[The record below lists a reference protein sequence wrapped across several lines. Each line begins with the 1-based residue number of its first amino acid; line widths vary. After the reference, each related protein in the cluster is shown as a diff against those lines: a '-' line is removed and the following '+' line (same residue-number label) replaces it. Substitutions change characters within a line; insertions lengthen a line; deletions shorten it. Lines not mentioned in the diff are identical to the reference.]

1 MTDPAPK
8 LDTRAQLAAIAG
20 LRWRLF
26 VNSLRTRRGKTEL
39 VSRVIVSLAFTVA
52 GIGGA
57 VGMGLGA
64 WYFIWESKPEYL
76 ALLLWPIFLFWQLFP
91 VMATAF
97 TNNPDSSD
105 LLRFPLNY
113 RSYFLVRVAYGSFD
127 PATALGTLWLAA
139 ILLGITVAHPLLFS
153 WAALVLIIFAAFNV
167 FFMQMIFAWVERW
180 LAQRRT
186 REILGVMFIVLML
199 SFQLIGPAIEHFSG
213 RSKPQVQRWIEIVK
227 PVQQVLP
234 PGLAAD
240 AIAQVAHSELMAG
253 WSSFVL
259 LTVLAMAMA
268 SLLHLRLRA
277 QYRGENLNESPASS
291 KKEKVTGLRRGWNL
305 PGLPAIISAVV
316 EKEVRYLARSGPMM
330 LTLVMPIFVLV
341 VFRLGGGSA
350 TRHSSFLMRAPDM
363 AFPVAAGYTLLLLTN
378 LVYNNFGGDA
388 GGIQFFYAAP
398 VSFRQIVLAKNLT
411 HTAILLCDIAIA
423 WLAVIFLYGPPRL
436 DVAIASLAG
445 VFFAAPLNL
454 TIGNLLSLYS
464 PKKIDYSAFGRQR
477 ASQTTVLASLGVQI
491 VLIGLGIGIF
501 VLARVLG
508 NYWIAVLIFLSLAVI
523 SISLYVLTLGRTDGI
538 AVDRREALVAE
549 LCRA

>member
-1 MTDPAPK
+1 
-8 LDTRAQLAAIAG
+8 
-20 LRWRLF
+20 
-26 VNSLRTRRGKTEL
+26 
-39 VSRVIVSLAFTVA
+39 
-52 GIGGA
+52 
-57 VGMGLGA
+57 
-64 WYFIWESKPEYL
+64 
-76 ALLLWPIFLFWQLFP
+76 
-91 VMATAF
+91 
-97 TNNPDSSD
+97 
-105 LLRFPLNY
+105 
-113 RSYFLVRVAYGSFD
+113 
-127 PATALGTLWLAA
+127 
-139 ILLGITVAHPLLFS
+139 
-153 WAALVLIIFAAFNV
+153 
-167 FFMQMIFAWVERW
+167 MIFAWVERW

-186 REILGVMFIVLML
+186 REVLGVLFIVFML
-199 SFQLIGPAIEHFSG
+199 SFQLIGPAIGHFSG
-213 RSKPQVQRWIEIVK
+213 RAKPQVQRWIEIVK
-227 PVQQVLP
+227 PVQQILP

-240 AIAQVAHSELMAG
+240 AIARVAHSELMAG

-277 QYRGENLNESPASS
+277 QYRGENLNESPANSR
-291 KKEKVTGLRRGWNL
+291 KEKITGLRRGWSL
-305 PGLPAIISAVV
+305 PGLPPVISAVV

-341 VFRLGGGSA
+341 VFRLGGASA

-423 WLAVIFLYGPPRL
+423 WLAVIFLYGRPRF
-436 DVAIASLAG
+436 DVAVASLAG
-445 VFFAAPLNL
+445 VLFAAPLNL

-464 PKKIDYSAFGRQR
+464 PRKIDYSAFGRQR

-491 VLIGLGIGIF
+491 VLIGFGIGIF

-508 NYWIAVLIFLSLAVI
+508 NYWIAVLIFLCLAAI
-523 SISLYVLTLGRTDGI
+523 SISIYGLTLRRMDGI
-538 AVDRREALVAE
+538 AVERRETLVAE